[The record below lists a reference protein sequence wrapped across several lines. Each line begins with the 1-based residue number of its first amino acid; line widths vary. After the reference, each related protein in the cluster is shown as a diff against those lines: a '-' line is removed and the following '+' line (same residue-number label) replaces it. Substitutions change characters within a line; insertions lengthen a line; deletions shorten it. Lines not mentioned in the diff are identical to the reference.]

1 MTKKSLDQNM
11 SYREELLNSIE
22 PNFIFSD
29 KPLNRFKIPKTKII
43 NHDSESEHIEREL
56 RNQDWYIL
64 DGFNG
69 SSEEKHLIE
78 TLKELMGNLKL
89 KYDEVYLLFH

>member
-29 KPLNRFKIPKTKII
+29 KPLNRFKILKSENNQNKLDKKLAYISEIEKILEI
-43 NHDSESEHIEREL
+43 NS
-56 RNQDWYIL
+56 
-64 DGFNG
+64 
-69 SSEEKHLIE
+69 
-78 TLKELMGNLKL
+78 
-89 KYDEVYLLFH
+89 